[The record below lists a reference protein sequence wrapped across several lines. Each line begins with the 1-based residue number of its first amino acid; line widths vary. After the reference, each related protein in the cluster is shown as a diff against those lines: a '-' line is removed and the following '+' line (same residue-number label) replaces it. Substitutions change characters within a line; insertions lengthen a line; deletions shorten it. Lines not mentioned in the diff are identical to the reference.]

1 MKNKNILYIAVFL
14 IVIILC
20 VIGILALQARPAQGV
35 ADIYLE
41 GELVRS
47 VEWAGLQQPMEIP
60 IGEGNI
66 ICADGEGV
74 WMKHADC
81 PDQLCVKQ
89 GKIKGGALSIV
100 CLPNRVTVTLRSP
113 KGELDGVAR

>member
-1 MKNKNILYIAVFL
+1 MKNKNFLYIAVFSAA
-14 IVIILC
+14 IILC
-20 VIGILALQARPAQGV
+20 VIGILALQTRPAQGV

-47 VEWAGLQQPMEIP
+47 VEWASLQQPMEIP
-60 IGEGNI
+60 IGDGNI
-66 ICADGEGV
+66 LCADHEGV

-89 GKIKGGALSIV
+89 GKINVFCEDGSRNLVRGVVNDNIV
-100 CLPNRVTVTLRSP
+100 R
-113 KGELDGVAR
+113 EA